1 MKEFAVSDQE
11 RELIIALRYANLGP
25 ASVLYTLSLWWKRES
40 DDMEKLGYLEDAEI
54 AKERYAALDEKV
66 RTMLGI

>member
-25 ASVLYTLSLWWKRES
+25 ASALYTLSLWWKREAE
-40 DDMEKLGYLEDAEI
+40 DMEKLGYLEDAEI
-54 AKERYAALDEKV
+54 AKERYAALDEKL
-66 RTMLGI
+66 RTMWGI

>member
-25 ASVLYTLSLWWKRES
+25 ASALYTLSLWK
-40 DDMEKLGYLEDAEI
+40 
-54 AKERYAALDEKV
+54 
-66 RTMLGI
+66 T

>member
-11 RELIIALRYANLGP
+11 RELIIALRYAKLGP
-25 ASVLYTLSLWWKRES
+25 ESALYTLSLWWKRKS

-66 RTMLGI
+66 RTMWGI

>member
-11 RELIIALRYANLGP
+11 RELIIALRYANLEP
-25 ASVLYTLSLWWKRES
+25 ASALYTLSLWWKRKAE
-40 DDMEKLGYLEDAEI
+40 DMEKLGYLEDAEI

-66 RTMLGI
+66 RTMWEI

>member
-25 ASVLYTLSLWWKRES
+25 ASALYTLSFWWKRKAE
-40 DDMEKLGYLEDAEI
+40 DMEKLGYLEDAKI
-54 AKERYAALDEKV
+54 AKERYAALDEKS
-66 RTMLGI
+66 RTMWGI